1 MQAFKQCRPHLQ
13 IICTYG
19 GTSHPIPL
27 QGGAA
32 LQKVS
37 FQISSSQP
45 LCGLLSPEGQVTKYD
60 RQWGFSEG
68 RWCPP
73 AGYDATPVWRG
84 RREKSSWTSSL
95 SAFPFP
101 PLPQALRV
109 TWEPKQQNSPRLSP
123 LQVKI
128 IILYNICKWHY
139 LLHPPKT
146 VHDHNYRLFSCY
158 SDLVSSQTNKQ
169 TKNIL
174 FIYLAQMLYSHFWT
188 FPMFLLKVSLFQRDL
203 KVGFTELIQCK
214 SRFVL
219 STLRF

>member
-101 PLPQALRV
+101 PHLQALRV